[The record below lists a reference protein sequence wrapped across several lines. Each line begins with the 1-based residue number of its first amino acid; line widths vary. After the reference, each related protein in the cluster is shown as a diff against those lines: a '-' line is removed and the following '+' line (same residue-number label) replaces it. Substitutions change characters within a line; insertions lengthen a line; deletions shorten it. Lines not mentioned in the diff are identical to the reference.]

1 MEKNVLKSR
10 KMSKFAAVLTA
21 VSIGISGVMT
31 SGCTAPRHDETDK
44 EEFILR
50 GGLFSWG
57 HDVVEIEKGKSEN
70 PMSDKLFQTMGDLQL
85 ETLYQSFSEKLSMED
100 IRVFLKK
107 AEEKDIDVFMLT
119 GEPDWA
125 EEDTEKHI
133 TDELKRADKI
143 NRKLDGEAEIEG
155 IMLDIEPYLTEKW
168 EDSREEMMTEY
179 AAALAEAYKTA
190 EKLNLQMIVCVPFFY
205 DTKGFGNELESIAAN
220 GCDGIAVMN
229 YYKGKEIEHIETE
242 LRLAQKYGK
251 YVINIY
257 EFNRPDTYG
266 VTENNTYHEEGTG
279 AALRNFRELVEFYC
293 MEENGEN
300 QEVFPAENISFAF
313 HDFRALTRDNE
324 Q

>member
-1 MEKNVLKSR
+1 MEKNVLKRR
-10 KMSKFAAVLTA
+10 KISKFAAVLAA
-21 VSIGISGVMT
+21 VSIGISGVMI
-31 SGCTAPRHDETDK
+31 SGCTVSQDDETDK
-44 EEFILR
+44 EEFVLR
-50 GGLFSWG
+50 GGLLSWG
-57 HDVVEIEKGKSEN
+57 SDVVEIENGKSEN
-70 PMSDKLFQTMGDLQL
+70 PINDKLFQTMEDLQL
-85 ETLYQSFSEKLSMED
+85 ETLYQSFSDKLAIED
-100 IRVFLKK
+100 ISIFIKK

-125 EEDTEKHI
+125 EADTEKHI

-143 NRKLDGEAEIEG
+143 NRKLDGEAGIEG

-168 EDSREEMMTEY
+168 EDSREELMAEY
-179 AAALAEAYKTA
+179 AEALAEAYKTA
-190 EKLNLQMIVCVPFFY
+190 EKLDLKMIVCVPFFY
-205 DTKGFGNELESIAAN
+205 DTKGFEKELESIAAN

-229 YYKGKEIEHIETE
+229 YYKGKEINHIETE

-251 YVINIY
+251 DIINIY

-293 MEENGEN
+293 TEENGEN
-300 QEVFPAENISFAF
+300 QEEFPAEDISFAF